1 MTDARR
7 RGNEPHD
14 RSTGVSLVW
23 PGKPERPANTAPPP
37 ITIRVSERWPA
48 SRSGEDL
55 PSAMVIAGDATETM
69 AAIGAGA
76 PLLPTDV
83 GRPRLIYI
91 DPPFNTGSVFMAELP
106 VGERAPGQAVVSL
119 AAYRDSWD
127 GGLAGYLTVLAEM
140 LAAAHAAVAD
150 DGWLCVHCDQRAH
163 PYLRLIADEIF
174 GVAAFRNEIIWS
186 YGLGNQAARRGFPRK
201 HDTLL
206 LYARSA
212 AAPFYPIRGA
222 ITPAMANKYRHVRP
236 DGTRYMRSYGREY
249 DLRGGKPVGSVWE
262 IPSVAPTA
270 GQRSGYPTQKPLALL
285 DRLIRAT
292 TAPGDLVLD
301 PCMGSGTTVVA
312 AQTAG
317 RVAVGIDRSPL
328 AQSVIRAR
336 LATTGGVFMIA
347 NVEHRDMLP
356 AARRTGLDGRGHPD
370 GPPRTLHPTAVVRR
384 DASHPA
390 AAAVSVALTGLDVTA
405 AGADAGRF
413 RIRKGTLIGPS
424 GASLTRSWSD
434 WLEGWAVAPASAEP
448 DGAFQPRAWA
458 FREGRAR
465 TLAISLTLPAPT
477 GDHVVVRLFDRFGA
491 CWDTVLP
498 VAGTDG

>member
-7 RGNEPHD
+7 TGNDPRD
-14 RSTGVSLVW
+14 RSTGVALVW
-23 PGKPERPANTAPPP
+23 PGKPERPRNTAPLP

-48 SRSGEDL
+48 FRSGEDF
-55 PSAMVIAGDATETM
+55 PSAIAIAGDATETM

-76 PLLPTDV
+76 LLLPMGV

-106 VGERAPGQAVVSL
+106 VGERTPGQAVLSL
-119 AAYRDSWD
+119 PAYRDSWD
-127 GGLAGYLTVLAEM
+127 DGLAGYLTVLAAM
-140 LAAAHAAVAD
+140 LTAAHAALAD
-150 DGWLCVHCDQRAH
+150 DGWLCVHCDQRAS

-174 GVAAFRNEIIWS
+174 GAAAFRNEIVWS

-206 LYARSA
+206 LYARSD

-270 GQRSGYPTQKPLALL
+270 AERHGYPTQKPLALL

-312 AQTAG
+312 AQAAG
-317 RVAVGIDRSPL
+317 RAGVGIDRSPL
-328 AQSVIRAR
+328 AQSVVRAR
-336 LATTGGVFMIA
+336 LATTGGAFTIA
-347 NVEHRDMLP
+347 VAEHEDRLL
-356 AARRTGLDGRGHPD
+356 AARPTGLDEGGHPD
-370 GPPRTLHPTAVVRR
+370 GPPRTLRPTATIRR
-384 DASHPA
+384 PAPHPA
-390 AAAVSVALTGLDVTA
+390 AAAMSVALTGLDVTA
-405 AGADAGRF
+405 SGADAGRF
-413 RIRKGTLIGPS
+413 RIQEGALIGPG
-424 GASLTRSWSD
+424 GAPLTRSWSD
-434 WLEGWAVAPASAEP
+434 WLEGWAVAPAPAAAP
-448 DGAFQPRAWA
+448 DGAFHPRAWA

-465 TLAISLTLPAPT
+465 TLATSLALPHPI
-477 GDHVVVRLFDRFGA
+477 GDYVIVRLFDRFGA
-491 CWDTVLP
+491 CWDAALP
-498 VAGTDG
+498 VAGD